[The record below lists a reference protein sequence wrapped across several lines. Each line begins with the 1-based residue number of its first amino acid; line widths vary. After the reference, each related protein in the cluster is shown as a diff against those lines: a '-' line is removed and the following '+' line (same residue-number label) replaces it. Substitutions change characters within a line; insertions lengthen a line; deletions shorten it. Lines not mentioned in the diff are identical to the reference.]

1 MAIPTQP
8 QDGHMSLIIVLK
20 LMKLMGPERQADYTW
35 NSGAGSVKA
44 TRVGLRLDKKSY
56 FEKPNCLMIT
66 QTHQLKEMKC

>member
-1 MAIPTQP
+1 
-8 QDGHMSLIIVLK
+8 
-20 LMKLMGPERQADYTW
+20 MGPERQADYTW